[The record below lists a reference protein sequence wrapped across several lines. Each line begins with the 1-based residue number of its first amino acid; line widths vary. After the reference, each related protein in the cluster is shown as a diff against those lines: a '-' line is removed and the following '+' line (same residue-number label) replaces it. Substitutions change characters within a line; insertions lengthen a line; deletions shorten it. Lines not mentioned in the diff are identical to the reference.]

1 MATLWI
7 GDQICLGAN
16 AQNEE
21 NVNSSWKKDNSYP
34 LPIKKNA
41 VINSCCIFYAK
52 GEILLDPSLVLV
64 RNDKVGNIS
73 PIPVLEKHADCA
85 D

>member
-1 MATLWI
+1 MP
-7 GDQICLGAN
+7 GAS

-34 LPIKKNA
+34 LPIKKNM
-41 VINSCCIFYAK
+41 VNNSRCLFYAK
-52 GEILLDPSLVLV
+52 GEILLEPSLVLV